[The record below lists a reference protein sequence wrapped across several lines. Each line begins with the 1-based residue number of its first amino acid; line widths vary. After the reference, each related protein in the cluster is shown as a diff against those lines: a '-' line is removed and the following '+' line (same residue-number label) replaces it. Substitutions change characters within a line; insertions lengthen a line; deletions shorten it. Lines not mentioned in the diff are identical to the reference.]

1 MFVVL
6 SSAVLAVFLALTIV
20 LPFRFG
26 RRAAA
31 LVERA
36 QDIVVQRARSASFDD
51 DGSLLRLVRRSRYL
65 GTLAALLFIVLCVKD
80 GALVR
85 NEAGAFVAVL
95 CRAAVSLGAGG
106 ILVATVIG
114 LVSFVPKAQGY
125 ALLARHGFRGLWTV
139 ELKEPAPEVREC
151 LARRIQASTRVGIV
165 DITGFE
171 LLGKGPGPSGGL
183 LHDVLDSFPNIPVEL
198 LLLKPDARVL
208 DPEEIMATVF
218 QSLLAEMDIS
228 SNTYMKR
235 VQATLHAAETLN
247 ENRPPEARIEV
258 RFFSEKPMVRAIILD
273 DVALVSPWHP
283 RENQVPVP
291 VLEILRGT
299 KDYTFHEAFRR
310 HFARLW
316 GTGMAAS
323 SQKEKRRAPQLQLAA
338 VSP

>member
-1 MFVVL
+1 MFVIFSL
-6 SSAVLAVFLALTIV
+6 AVLAGFIALTIV

-26 RRAAA
+26 RRAAS

-36 QDIVVQRARSASFDD
+36 QDIVIQKARSASFDD

-65 GTLAALLFIVLCVKD
+65 GTAAAILFILLCVKD
-80 GALVR
+80 GVLVR
-85 NEAGAFVAVL
+85 NEPGAFVAVL
-95 CRAAVSLGAGG
+95 CRAALSLGVGG
-106 ILVATVIG
+106 LLIATVVGI
-114 LVSFVPKAQGY
+114 VSFVPKAQGY

-139 ELKEPAPEVREC
+139 ELKQPAPEVREC
-151 LARRIQASTRVGIV
+151 LARRIQASSRMGIV

-183 LHDVLDSFPNIPVEL
+183 LYDVLDSLPNVPVEL

-235 VQATLHAAETLN
+235 IQATLHAAEALN
-247 ENRPPEARIEV
+247 ENRPAEGQIEI
-258 RFFSEKPMVRAIILD
+258 RFFSEKPMVRAIVLD
-273 DVALVSPWHP
+273 DVALLSPWHP
-283 RENQVPVP
+283 RENQVPMP
-291 VLEILRGT
+291 VLEVSRGT

-316 GTGMAAS
+316 GTGNAAS
-323 SQKEKRRAPQLQLAA
+323 TQKEKKRAPQLQLVAT
-338 VSP
+338 P

>member
-6 SSAVLAVFLALTIV
+6 SSAVLAGFIALTIV

-36 QDIVVQRARSASFDD
+36 QDIVVQRASNASFED
-51 DGSLLRLVRRSRYL
+51 DGALVRLVRRSRYL
-65 GTLAALLFIVLCVKD
+65 GTFAALLFLVLCMKD
-80 GALVR
+80 GALFR
-85 NEAGAFVAVL
+85 NDASAFTSVLIRAGVAL
-95 CRAAVSLGAGG
+95 AAGG
-106 ILVATVIG
+106 LLVTTVVG
-114 LVSFVPKAQGY
+114 LVTFVPKEQGY
-125 ALLARHGFRGLWTV
+125 ALLSRYGFRSLWV
-139 ELKEPAPEVREC
+139 FDLKQPAPEAREC
-151 LARRIQASTRVGIV
+151 LARRIQASSRMGIV

-183 LHDVLDSFPNIPVEL
+183 LYDVLDSLPNVPVEL

-208 DPEEIMATVF
+208 DPEEVMATVF

-235 VQATLHAAETLN
+235 IQATLHAAEALN
-247 ENRPPEARIEV
+247 ENRPPEAQIEI
-258 RFFSEKPMVRAIILD
+258 RFFSEKPMVRAIVLD

-283 RENQVPVP
+283 RENQVPLP
-291 VLEILRGT
+291 VLEVARGT

-316 GTGMAAS
+316 GTGNAAS
-323 SQKEKRRAPQLQLAA
+323 TQKEKRRAPQLQLVAT
-338 VSP
+338 P